1 MLTNKTLYS
10 LVEIEKLLK
19 KTGKEGKILEELMKL
34 NALDDKIEVNK
45 VTSEK
50 FKLLLPDIVDKMR
63 GNLEVELI
71 ISDLNNKFN
80 T

>member
-50 FKLLLPDIVDKMR
+50 FKLLLPDIVYKMR
-63 GNLEVELI
+63 GNLEAELI
-71 ISDLNNKFN
+71 ISDLNNKFD